1 MNMDN
6 KYSKLKAAYE
16 ASTPQM
22 PDDFTDKVIQRVTPR
37 RRSPLTIWFTS
48 VAAVA
53 VVLIV
58 VGVLLWPRQET
69 MVSQQMAQTDVAIED
84 TATEQKAT
92 ATLQPTIEELP
103 VTTTPAPRKV
113 QTARVTP
120 MRSMTPIDSLADIV
134 ARLEVEMQGISDSCY
149 LANVE
154 KLIKADDQLQKLVN
168 NLILDGIL
176 TDTITRVAIIDN
188 P

>member
-1 MNMDN
+1 
-6 KYSKLKAAYE
+6 
-16 ASTPQM
+16 
-22 PDDFTDKVIQRVTPR
+22 
-37 RRSPLTIWFTS
+37 
-48 VAAVA
+48 
-53 VVLIV
+53 
-58 VGVLLWPRQET
+58 
-69 MVSQQMAQTDVAIED
+69 MAQTDVAIQD
-84 TATEQKAT
+84 TATEQKTIAT
-92 ATLQPTIEELP
+92 PLPTIKPLP
-103 VTTTPAPRKV
+103 VKLIPTPRKV
-113 QTARVTP
+113 QTAHVES

>member
-1 MNMDN
+1 MDN

-16 ASTPQM
+16 ASAPQM
-22 PDDFTDKVIQRVTPR
+22 PADFTDKVMKRVNKR
-37 RRSPLTIWFTS
+37 RRSSLGLWLSSAAAVVVVLMVVGTMLWPHHENVAKTTVAHIDTTFENAEQEQPI
-48 VAAVA
+48 VAAQSTITEKTVQA
-53 VVLIV
+53 KLQSRQRQ
-58 VGVLLWPRQET
+58 VGK
-69 MVSQQMAQTDVAIED
+69 AQPI
-84 TATEQKAT
+84 
-92 ATLQPTIEELP
+92 
-103 VTTTPAPRKV
+103 R
-113 QTARVTP
+113 R
-120 MRSMTPIDSLADIV
+120 MTSIDSLADIV

-176 TDTITRVAIIDN
+176 SDTITRVAIIDN